1 VQRLYGRAD
10 VLSRVRPAI
19 EATRSGRG
27 RLLVFTGEP
36 GIGKSSVAEHAAAEA
51 ASAGAAV
58 AWGRCWEAG
67 GAPAYWPWIQIF
79 RRLEMPEDPFARA
92 APDLAGGAAEAR
104 FAAFDQAVSALKA
117 AAAHRPLA
125 LVLDDL
131 HAADAPSLL
140 LLLLLAH
147 ELPRSPILVI
157 GAYREAELRLTP
169 EIAPLLARVAREAEV
184 LPLSRLGAEDVAAWV
199 GTVGAEPAAA
209 RAAEL
214 YRLTEGHPLFLVEAL
229 RLGGGAEAR
238 ASVGLASV
246 LDERL
251 ARLAPGTRALLEV
264 AAVLG
269 REFSI
274 GDVAATAGTTADRA
288 HEAVREAVATSIVLP
303 SPEPE
308 RFRFSHV
315 LLRDRLYAELRP
327 SARAKLHFRAGS
339 AGLARGADPRT
350 VIHHLFEGQSAGPP
364 GPGPSAGPP
373 GRIAEV
379 ALAAAEA
386 SLARLAFEDAVR
398 IVRRALAQPA
408 GEAGPGRLQVQL
420 QLVAAEALIR
430 LGETGDGKALC
441 LEAAALAARV
451 GEAGDD
457 LLARAALVYG
467 TELASGTVDEQM
479 IALLR
484 QGLARLHEGD
494 SPLRARVMSRLAAAL
509 TPPRNHADMAE
520 TLELV
525 GAAMAM
531 ARRIGERHTLL
542 HVLHFAATVGS
553 LVAEEDRFAIM
564 LETVELARALDQ
576 PLVLLNT
583 LPTYITALLV
593 RGERV
598 EAEVVLAGYRELQQR
613 FKQPIHRVRRA
624 LLESLF
630 CALRGDF
637 EASDRLCQEAQAL
650 SLRSPAQASRTIWL
664 VHRLSLA
671 QLRARPDLLADEAP
685 AVLAHFAWMPTAVP
699 YVAWLLASLGRREE
713 AAARLGEMD
722 LVALPIRSAN
732 LMDLMGAAE
741 ACVLL
746 GDRDLAE
753 AIYPKLVRAADRMF
767 WNLGAAALLGPTARA
782 LGDLARLIGRL
793 PEAVRHYDEAIAA
806 CEKLGA
812 PPLIE
817 ICRARREAALAE
829 GSAAPVVSA
838 VHASSNLREPP
849 VSLELRREGD
859 LWAISSPF
867 GAPVHVRHAKGVQ
880 YLAYLVEQP
889 GRQVHVLE
897 LAGVEG
903 QASDAGP
910 VLDPEAKQAYR
921 RRLDDLAEEVAEAER
936 FGDSAR
942 VRRAEEEID
951 ALAEQLAGAVGL
963 GGRDRRAA
971 SNVER
976 TRINVQRRL
985 KDVVERVAAANPALG
1000 RYLGAAVKTGTYCA
1014 YRPI

>member
-1 VQRLYGRAD
+1 MQRLYGRAD

-19 EATRSGRG
+19 EATRAGRG
-27 RLLVFTGEP
+27 RLVVFTGEP

-51 ASAGAAV
+51 AEAGAAV

-79 RRLEMPEDPFARA
+79 RRLGMPEDPFDRA
-92 APDLAGGAAEAR
+92 AADLAGGAAEAR

-117 AAAHRPLA
+117 AAAERPLV

-140 LLLLLAH
+140 LLLLLTH

-157 GAYREAELRLTP
+157 GAYRQAELRLTP

-184 LPLSRLGAEDVAAWV
+184 LPLSRLAESDVTAWV
-199 GTVGAEPAAA
+199 GDAGAESAAA

-214 YRLTEGHPLFLVEAL
+214 YRLTEGHPLFLLEAL
-229 RLGGGAEAR
+229 RLGGAAEAR
-238 ASVGLASV
+238 ASVGLAAV

-251 ARLAPGTRALLEV
+251 ARLRPGTRALLEV

-269 REFSI
+269 REFAI
-274 GDVAATAGTTADRA
+274 GDVAATAGTTADQA
-288 HEAVREAVATSIVLP
+288 HEAVREAMATSIVLP
-303 SPEPE
+303 SSEPE
-308 RFRFSHV
+308 HFRFSHV
-315 LLRDRLYAELRP
+315 LLRDRLYAELLP
-327 SARAKLHFRAGS
+327 SARAGLHFRAGS
-339 AGLARGADPRT
+339 ATMERGGDALAA
-350 VIHHLFEGQSAGPP
+350 IHHLLEGQSAGP
-364 GPGPSAGPP
+364 SE
-373 GRIAEV
+373 RIVEV
-379 ALAAAEA
+379 ALAAAQA
-386 SLARLAFEDAVR
+386 SLDRLAFEDAER
-398 IVRRALAQPA
+398 IARRALALPT
-408 GEAGPGRLQVQL
+408 GEAGPGRLQVEL
-420 QLVAAEALIR
+420 QLIAAESMIR
-430 LGETGDGKALC
+430 LGETAEGKALC
-441 LEAAALAARV
+441 VQAAQLAGTVAD
-451 GEAGDD
+451 AKDD

-484 QGLARLHEGD
+484 QGLAGLDEGD
-494 SPLRARVMSRLAAAL
+494 SPLRARVLSRLAAAL
-509 TPPRNHADMAE
+509 TPPRNQQDMAE

-525 GAAMAM
+525 RAATGM
-531 ARRIGERHTLL
+531 ARRIGEGHTLL
-542 HVLHFAATVGS
+542 HVAQFAATVGS
-553 LVAEEDRFAIM
+553 LVPEEERFAFM
-564 LETVELARALDQ
+564 LESVELARGLDQ

-583 LPTYITALLV
+583 LPSYITALLV
-593 RGERV
+593 RGDRAR
-598 EAEVVLAGYRELQQR
+598 AESELAGYRELQDG

-637 EASDRLCQEAQAL
+637 EASDRLCREAQAL
-650 SLRSPAQASRTIWL
+650 SLQSSTQAARTIWL

-671 QLRARPDLLADEAP
+671 QLRARPDLLAEEAP
-685 AVLAHFAWMPTAVP
+685 AILAHFAWMPTAVP
-699 YVAWLLASLGRREE
+699 YVAWLLASQGRREE
-713 AAARLGEMD
+713 AATHLREMD
-722 LVALPIRSAN
+722 LGALPIASAN

-746 GDRDLAE
+746 EDRALAE
-753 AIYPKLVRAADRMF
+753 TIYPRFARAADRMF
-767 WNLGAAALLGPTARA
+767 WNLGAAALLGPTARV
-782 LGDLARLIGRL
+782 LGDLARLLGRL
-793 PEAVRHYDEAIAA
+793 PEAGRHFQEALAG
-806 CEKLGA
+806 CEKLGS
-812 PPLIE
+812 PPLVSL
-817 ICRARREAALAE
+817 CRERLEGLTAKTQPTPPLVPAPQPGQLA
-829 GSAAPVVSA
+829 P
-838 VHASSNLREPP
+838 
-849 VSLELRREGD
+849 SLELRREGE
-859 LWAISSPF
+859 LWAITSPF
-867 GAPVHVRHAKGVQ
+867 GSPVHVRHAKGIQ

-897 LAGVEG
+897 LAGIEQ

-936 FGDSAR
+936 FGDTDR
-942 VRRAEEEID
+942 VRRAEEQID

-985 KDVVERVAAANPALG
+985 KDVVERVAATNPALG
-1000 RYLGAAVKTGTYCA
+1000 RYLSAAIKTGTYCA
-1014 YRPI
+1014 YRPL